1 MQNCNR
7 WTLHSLVGV
16 KLTLRGTNHIK
27 VIILFAG
34 ISLLHSLL
42 ACGNIGGIFHI
53 WIVDLNYIVYTTT
66 TFHMESDNTEI
77 LIFNSKS
84 KLSFK
89 YINFWHKKCFGIDFW
104 VITLNFI
111 FCKNLQVLSVT
122 LVLLQSSQ
130 SKRKFTSINNI
141 AKHQQIL

>member
-66 TFHMESDNTEI
+66 TFHMESDNTQI

-89 YINFWHKKCFGIDFW
+89 YISFWHKKCFGIDFW
-104 VITLNFI
+104 NFI
-111 FCKNLQVLSVT
+111 FCKNLKVLSVT
-122 LVLLQSSQ
+122 LVLLQSTSQ

>member
-42 ACGNIGGIFHI
+42 ACGNIGGI
-53 WIVDLNYIVYTTT
+53 IVDLNYIVYT

-89 YINFWHKKCFGIDFW
+89 YISFWHKKCSGIYFW
-104 VITLNFI
+104 GITWNFI
-111 FCKNLQVLSVT
+111 FCKNLKVLSVT
-122 LVLLQSSQ
+122 LV
-130 SKRKFTSINNI
+130 NNI